1 MAQFI
6 EGAARFRIDKVHQDY
21 AFYGYPPFNVQG
33 GEFDRFVTALH
44 RAIEEL
50 RPQREHMQRS
60 YRFLE
65 AGDVGGAM
73 KSAAESQIHA
83 HAIQL
88 QENNNAVIQGTTKAV
103 MQQLVPLLGNTVQS
117 LGGQNAAALF
127 TSLATESSAGA
138 LTQSQTS
145 APSPHPAQKID
156 PKDPSTWPDDPPW
169 IVHRRPL
176 LTLNK
181 NPRTLVDLYN
191 DWNFGY
197 LNWPAL
203 RHLEEKY
210 PRGKWR
216 LRRVSFRQ
224 DVARIRLINSLMNTR
239 LTQRHFIESSVS
251 TSNSMNRVEDLS
263 TCSGRSCGNFSIRYC
278 ARAPQ
283 VSHSVRRTAVSDER
297 PCKPRPPPP
306 PLRQRSETLTAGLR
320 RCAGTVD
327 TVVKNRKY

>member
-1 MAQFI
+1 M
-6 EGAARFRIDKVHQDY
+6 RRSFRY
-21 AFYGYPPFNVQG
+21 
-33 GEFDRFVTALH
+33 
-44 RAIEEL
+44 
-50 RPQREHMQRS
+50 
-60 YRFLE
+60 LE

-145 APSPHPAQKID
+145 APSPPPAQEIEID
-156 PKDPSTWPDDPPW
+156 PKDPSTWPDDPSW
-169 IVHRRPL
+169 IVNRRPL

-203 RHLEEKY
+203 RHLEEIPARKMAAEASVIRPRRGAY
-210 PRGKWR
+210 PQ
-216 LRRVSFRQ
+216 STHQ
-224 DVARIRLINSLMNTR
+224 NTLADAETLHR
-239 LTQRHFIESSVS
+239 ELCG

-263 TCSGRSCGNFSIRYC
+263 TCSGRSCGNSSMVLR
-278 ARAPQ
+278 P
-283 VSHSVRRTAVSDER
+283 RTAGFA
-297 PCKPRPPPP
+297 
-306 PLRQRSETLTAGLR
+306 QRSADRRRRMQTAASSSAAASAPETQPPGAP
-320 RCAGTVD
+320 VP
-327 TVVKNRKY
+327 